1 MRHLFFLRKAMLCAF
16 AATCCAVVQARTFYL
31 APGGTGN
38 GLSIDN
44 PMGDP
49 VSAFN
54 KLEAG
59 DILYV
64 RGGTYNISQTIKVN
78 RSGTKDKRI
87 CVFAY
92 ENEKPVFDFSGQNHT
107 DETTAK
113 ASRGILHNI
122 GANYWHYRGLEIANA
137 ADNGMKLEG
146 SFCVVERCV
155 FRGCGDTGLQQG
167 FGKGS
172 NGENTRN
179 QNFLYG
185 RYNIVVNCDSYD
197 NYDTWSSG
205 GDADGFAIKL
215 FPGPGNEF
223 HGCRAWNNSD
233 DAWDLYYTVF
243 PVLVDNCWAL
253 KSGVN
258 KGNGN
263 GFKMGGCK
271 QGGTS
276 MGAHVFVNCV
286 AAFNPKKGFDQNHHL
301 EGSYLINNTA
311 FKNGTNYGYDME
323 EPTAG
328 NWVLRNCIGFAPTD
342 RNHKF
347 TIAPDSKNCNWLDID
362 GLSPLSDRSATDGIT
377 DTKYTKYGSAS
388 AWPDYSGEFEDL
400 SYETAIGPRG
410 ADGELPTKFARLKEG
425 SRFIDKG
432 MEINGFTTVDSHK
445 KEYEYSANA
454 PENYSMTLTIPYTG
468 AAPDYGAYEYGGT
481 DNTYELE
488 MPENDGTVD
497 DAEVEQGDGK
507 YYDENTL
514 VNNYLFQDAVIADEV
529 RQYIAGESALEGQ
542 GVIPLYNGKISGG
555 GYYEYPNGPG
565 DKYGTGTSYG
575 AYKIPKTGWI
585 EFSVPMLAS
594 MLSNIY
600 CTGGR
605 TLTVTWG
612 YTGETETKTVTK
624 SLSSGTANVD
634 IVSMIGKMDKK
645 PVTVRLTNS
654 RADGGD
660 MYLTDLT
667 LKSLIEVDENGDP
680 ITSGIDTPSAVV
692 TDFEMYQMDNALIVY
707 GDMASL
713 NIYSLQGNIVAA
725 SRMSQYISTAGLP
738 AGIYVVSATAKDGR
752 RMTRKVMLGRK

>member
-1 MRHLFFLRKAMLCAF
+1 MGKFLFAKRAAICALGVV
-16 AATCCAVVQARTFYL
+16 CCVSSQARKLYL

-38 GLSIDN
+38 GRSIEN

-49 VSAFN
+49 VSAIG

-59 DILYV
+59 DTLYV
-64 RGGTYNISQTIKVN
+64 RGGTYALSQTIKVN
-78 RSGTKDKRI
+78 KSGTKDHRI

-107 DETTAK
+107 DEATAK

-146 SFCVVERCV
+146 SFCVVELCT
-155 FRGCGDTGLQQG
+155 FHGCGDTGLQQG

-185 RYNIVVNCDSYD
+185 RYNIIVNCDSYD

-233 DAWDLYYTVF
+233 DAWDLYYTNF

-276 MGAHVFVNCV
+276 VGAHVFMNCV
-286 AAFNPKKGFDQNHHL
+286 AAFNLKKGFDQNHHL

-311 FKNGTNYGYDME
+311 FENGINYGYNME
-323 EPTAG
+323 ELTYG

-342 RNHKF
+342 RNHTF
-347 TIAPDSKNCNWLDID
+347 TKIPDSKNCNWLDID
-362 GLSPLSDRSATDGIT
+362 GLSPISDRESTDKVT
-377 DTKYTKYGSAS
+377 SNKYNKYAKPS
-388 AWPDYSGEFEDL
+388 AWPDYSSEFENLD
-400 SYETAIGPRG
+400 YNTAIGPRG
-410 ADGELPTKFARLKEG
+410 KDGGLPAGFARLKAG

-432 MEINGFTTVDSHK
+432 AVIKDFVTTDAHK

-454 PENYSMTLTIPYTG
+454 PQDYSMALTIPFTG
-468 AAPDYGAYEYGGT
+468 AAPDYGAYEFGGT
-481 DNTYELE
+481 DNAYDLVF
-488 MPENDGTVD
+488 PENDGTVE
-497 DAEVEQGDGK
+497 DATVEQGDGK
-507 YYDENTL
+507 YYDEKTL
-514 VNNYLFQDAVIADEV
+514 VNNYLFQDEVIAPEV
-529 RQYIAGESALEGQ
+529 RQYISAESQLEGQ

-555 GYYEYPNGPG
+555 GYYEYPAGPG

-575 AYKIPKTGWI
+575 AYKLPKTGWI
-585 EFSVPMLAS
+585 EFSVPELAA
-594 MLSNIY
+594 MQSNIY
-600 CTGGR
+600 CTGSR
-605 TLTVTWG
+605 TLEVTWG
-612 YTGETETKTVTK
+612 YTGSTETKTVTK
-624 SLSSGTANVD
+624 SMSTGTASVD
-634 IVSMIGKMDKK
+634 IASMIGAMEKK
-645 PVTVRLTNS
+645 PVTVRICNVLTK
-654 RADGGD
+654 GD

-667 LKSLIEVDENGDP
+667 LKSYIEVDEDGNP
-680 ITSGIDTPSAVV
+680 ITTGIGTVSPVV
-692 TDFEMYQMDNALIVY
+692 KGFDMYQTDNALIVY
-707 GDMASL
+707 GNIASL
-713 NIYSLQGNIVAA
+713 RLYSVEGRMAA
-725 SRMSQYISTAGLP
+725 ESRMSQYISTAGLSR
-738 AGIYVVSATAKDGR
+738 GVYVVVAVAKDGS
-752 RMTRKVMLGRK
+752 RMVRKIMLR

>member
-1 MRHLFFLRKAMLCAF
+1 MGKFLFAKRAVICALGVV
-16 AATCCAVVQARTFYL
+16 CCVSSQARKLYL

-38 GLSIDN
+38 GRSIEN

-49 VSAFN
+49 VSAIG

-59 DILYV
+59 DTLYV
-64 RGGTYNISQTIKVN
+64 RGGTYALSQTIKVN
-78 RSGTKDKRI
+78 KSGTKEHRI

-146 SFCVVERCV
+146 SFCVVELCT
-155 FRGCGDTGLQQG
+155 FHGCGDTGLQQG

-233 DAWDLYYTVF
+233 DAWDLYYTNF
-243 PVLVDNCWAL
+243 PVLVSNCWAL

-276 MGAHVFVNCV
+276 VGAHVFMNCV
-286 AAFNPKKGFDQNHHL
+286 AAFNLKKGFDQNHHL

-323 EPTAG
+323 EPTYG

-347 TIAPDSKNCNWLDID
+347 TVCPDSKNCNWLDID
-362 GLSPLSDRSATDGIT
+362 GLSPLSDRSTTDGVT
-377 DTKYTKYGSAS
+377 SVTYKKYGSAS
-388 AWPDYSGEFEDL
+388 AWPDYSGEFDNL
-400 SYETAIGPRG
+400 DYNTAIGPRSAG
-410 ADGELPTKFARLKEG
+410 GGLPEKFARLKNG

-432 MEINGFTTVDSHK
+432 AVISGFTTVDAHK
-445 KEYEYSANA
+445 KEYEYSENA
-454 PENYSMTLTIPYTG
+454 PYDYSVTLTIPFAG
-468 AAPDYGAYEYGGT
+468 AAPDYGAYELGGN
-481 DNTYELE
+481 DNAYSLV

-507 YYDENTL
+507 YYDEKTL
-514 VNNYLFQDAVIADEV
+514 VNNYLFQDEVIAPEV
-529 RQYIAGESALEGQ
+529 RQYISSESALEGQ
-542 GVIPLYNGKISGG
+542 GVLPLYNGKIAGG
-555 GYYEYPNGPG
+555 GYYNYPDGPG

-575 AYKIPKTGWI
+575 AYKMPKTGWI
-585 EFSVPMLAS
+585 EFSVPELAA
-594 MLSNIY
+594 MVSNIY
-600 CTGGR
+600 CTGTR
-605 TLTVTWG
+605 ILEVTWK
-612 YTGETETKTVTK
+612 YTGSAESKTVTK
-624 SLSSGTANVD
+624 ELKSGTALVD
-634 IVSMIGKMDKK
+634 IAAMIGNMEKR
-645 PVTVRLTNS
+645 PVTVRVCNKLTS
-654 RADGGD
+654 GD

-667 LKSLIEVDENGDP
+667 LKSYIEVDEDGNP
-680 ITSGIDTPSAVV
+680 IVTGMGGVSPVV
-692 TDFEMYQMDNALIVY
+692 SNFEMYRMDNALIVY
-707 GDMASL
+707 GDIMSL
-713 NIYSLQGNIVAA
+713 GIYSAEGRKVA
-725 SRMSQYISTAGLP
+725 SSSMSQYISTASLP
-738 AGIYVVSATAKDGR
+738 RGMYVVVAVAKDGR
-752 RMTRKVMLGRK
+752 RMARKIMIK